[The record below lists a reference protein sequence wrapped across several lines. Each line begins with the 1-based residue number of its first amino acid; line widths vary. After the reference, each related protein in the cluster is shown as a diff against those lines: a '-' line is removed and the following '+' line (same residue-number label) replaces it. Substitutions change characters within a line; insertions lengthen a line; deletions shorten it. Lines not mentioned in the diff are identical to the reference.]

1 MPQFSCN
8 GSCEHL
14 NKDLSSDKKLV
25 PCGDYCWFSLEYSG
39 RWKNAVNCDGE
50 CRMFG
55 NLPKEAQEI
64 ASRKTCNGDCLSADG
79 DEPWFSC
86 ATGDQCFSK
95 EEWCNGVSDCRDGTD
110 EASCSQCPEIRKCEY
125 PQHPLANQTSSKG
138 PGYVFCIKSGISQ
151 LLMSFK
157 IS

>member
-1 MPQFSCN
+1 M
-8 GSCEHL
+8 
-14 NKDLSSDKKLV
+14 DISSYEKLV
-25 PCGDYCWFSLEYSG
+25 LCGDYCVKRNSLEYSG

-64 ASRKTCNGDCLSADG
+64 ASRKTCNGDCLSTDG

-95 EEWCNGVSDCRDGTD
+95 EEWCNGVSDCKDGMD
-110 EASCSQCPEIRKCEY
+110 ETSCSQCPEIRKCEH
-125 PQHPLANQTSSKG
+125 QDHLFVNQTSSKG
-138 PGYVFCIKSGISQ
+138 PRYAF
-151 LLMSFK
+151 LRRRYSFP
-157 IS
+157 IPAPSIG